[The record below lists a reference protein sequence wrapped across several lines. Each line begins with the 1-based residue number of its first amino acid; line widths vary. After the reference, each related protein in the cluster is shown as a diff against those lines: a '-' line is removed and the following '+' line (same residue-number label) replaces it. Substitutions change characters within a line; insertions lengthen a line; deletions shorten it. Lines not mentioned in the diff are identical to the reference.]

1 MRAVGLSVPV
11 IVSGTIETM
20 GTMLAGQGVEALY
33 VSLAHKELFAIG
45 LNCATGPDFMT
56 DHIRTLAQLSR
67 FPVLCMPNAGL
78 PDEEGR
84 YNETPEMIAAK
95 LERFVEQGWINMI
108 GGCCGTT
115 PAHLSLLSQMLTD
128 KKPRLIQA
136 ARRSVVSGLEPLV
149 IDEDKRPVLV
159 GERTNVIGSRKFK
172 ELIIGGA
179 FEEGAEIAVGKCA
192 AAPSGRC
199 VWLIR
204 TGMS

>member
-1 MRAVGLSVPV
+1 
-11 IVSGTIETM
+11 
-20 GTMLAGQGVEALY
+20 
-33 VSLAHKELFAIG
+33 
-45 LNCATGPDFMT
+45 MT

-95 LERFVEQGWINMI
+95 LERFVEQGWVNMI

-115 PAHLSLLSQMLTD
+115 PAHLSLLSQMLTG

-136 ARRSVVSGLEPLV
+136 ARRSVVAGLEPLV

-179 FEEGAEIAVGKCA
+179 FEEGFV
-192 AAPSGRC
+192 PGRRQVRGGAKWSMY
-199 VWLIR
+199 VWLP
-204 TGMS
+204 